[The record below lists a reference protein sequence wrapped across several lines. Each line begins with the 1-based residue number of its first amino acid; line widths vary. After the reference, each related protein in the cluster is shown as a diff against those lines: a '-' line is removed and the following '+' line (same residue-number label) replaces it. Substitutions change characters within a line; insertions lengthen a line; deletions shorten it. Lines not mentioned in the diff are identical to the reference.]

1 MAAEPVSRVLSGS
14 QLAMLAEHGEER
26 SAEVGETLY
35 GIGDETYPFIAVLE
49 GEAQILDG
57 AGEEIVRHGASVFLG
72 ELNLLSGQSVFV
84 TARVTKPMRYIAVDR
99 EEIRRLMFDD
109 PSLSDLLLSAF
120 VERRELLQ
128 QLHGVGIEI
137 VGGWGSPE
145 TRRLIDFARR
155 QRLPY
160 SWSDPGPQP
169 AGDGGGASDDS
180 RSLPLVRLP
189 GGRTGDVCG
198 LLPGRRSAGV
208 GVRRYGD
215 RA

>member
-57 AGEEIVRHGASVFLG
+57 AGEEIVRHGASGFLG

-84 TARVTKPMRYIAVDR
+84 TARVTKPMRDIAVDR

-145 TRRLIDFARR
+145 TRRLIDF
-155 QRLPY
+155 
-160 SWSDPGPQP
+160 
-169 AGDGGGASDDS
+169 
-180 RSLPLVRLP
+180 
-189 GGRTGDVCG
+189 
-198 LLPGRRSAGV
+198 
-208 GVRRYGD
+208 
-215 RA
+215 